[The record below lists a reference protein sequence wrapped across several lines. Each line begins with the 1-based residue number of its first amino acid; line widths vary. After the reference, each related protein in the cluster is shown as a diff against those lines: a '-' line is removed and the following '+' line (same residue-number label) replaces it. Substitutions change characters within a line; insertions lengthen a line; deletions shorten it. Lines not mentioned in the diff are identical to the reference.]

1 MKNIFPIVFLIVVVF
16 SCSDEAELFFNE
28 PNVKVQFF
36 NIDSLSKLEDSL
48 AILDDSIKIIAHYD
62 TLWNDSI
69 KVLNDTISSLTILI
83 DSGQIDLETNKILFE
98 QNLLLVLSNDSIYS
112 EKDRLLDSVRSII
125 SARISDVSSGKMLLS
140 TLRNT
145 ENGESLNYTDSMY
158 SYSIP
163 LSMTADF
170 TSYDMEIDGKIYQLE
185 FEYKRIN
192 KEDEK
197 SRITITAY
205 NITIRHHTFESIKVI
220 CNTSI
225 CENDDLY
232 LQIYF

>member
-185 FEYKRIN
+185 FE
-192 KEDEK
+192 
-197 SRITITAY
+197 
-205 NITIRHHTFESIKVI
+205 
-220 CNTSI
+220 
-225 CENDDLY
+225 
-232 LQIYF
+232 